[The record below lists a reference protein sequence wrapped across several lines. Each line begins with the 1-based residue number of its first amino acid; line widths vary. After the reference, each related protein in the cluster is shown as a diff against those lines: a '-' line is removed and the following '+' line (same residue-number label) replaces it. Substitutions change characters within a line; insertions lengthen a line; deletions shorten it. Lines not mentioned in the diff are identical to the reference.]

1 MHPFLP
7 AWTDANPAL
16 HARLEAAIDPD
27 GKIVGA
33 IERIVPLTGKRIADI
48 GTGIG
53 HYPMLLARRMG
64 RTYGVE
70 SDPELLAE
78 ARRRAAQAHQPNI
91 RIVEGEPTAL
101 PLRDGAVDI
110 VLTSLIDPDDASLP
124 AVAEA
129 LRVLRPDGRL
139 IVIGFYGRDDVSA
152 LLEPEV
158 VEHVREATQRKT
170 GWWLRNGFKIKVV
183 HAKLDLG
190 DSETAHEL
198 LPRLYGDRGRA
209 YLMGPHRRMLR
220 LNLGLY
226 HRGQEQSTGPA
237 GIPVS

>member
-1 MHPFLP
+1 MRPILP
-7 AWTDANPAL
+7 AWTDVDAAL

-27 GKIVGA
+27 GKILGA
-33 IERIVPLTGKRIADI
+33 IERIVEISGKRIADV

-53 HYPMLLARRMG
+53 HYPMLLARRTG

-70 SDPELLAE
+70 SDPTLLAV
-78 ARRRAAQAHQPNI
+78 ARRRAAGAHQPNI
-91 RIVEGEPTAL
+91 RIVEGVPTAL
-101 PLRDGAVDI
+101 PLRDGAVDV

-139 IVIGFYGRDDVSA
+139 IVIGYYGRDDVSA

-158 VEHVREATQRKT
+158 VEQAREATQRRT

-190 DSETAHEL
+190 DPATAHEL

-209 YLMGPHRRMLR
+209 YLMGPHRPMLR

-226 HRGQEQSTGPA
+226 HRGRAE
-237 GIPVS
+237 VH